1 MTLYEKEYGI
11 ENCNELISTDEI
23 IKLYTFDALGENF
36 EKVEPLIVKEGCIDS
51 RCPEK
56 NGEYSPRLF
65 QNGKEVLLDLKAKN
79 ISSLLEHCCIANEY
93 CHTERGMKVV
103 IINNITLKK
112 DIRGNK
118 ILSKI
123 IERQKRFYRKKN
135 FKRIVLT
142 ATNSGLVVWH
152 RLGFKYMQKRD
163 ELRILKSLNDY
174 LKEVRSITKRHKSI
188 IEVEAKLLYGDD
200 ETENFT
206 DWLMRKN
213 INHIK
218 MIMEL

>member
-1 MTLYEKEYGI
+1 M
-11 ENCNELISTDEI
+11 ISTDEI
-23 IKLYTFDALGENF
+23 IKLYTFDALGENL
-36 EKVEPLIVKEGCIDS
+36 EKVEPLIVKEECMDS

-56 NGEYSPRLF
+56 NGEYSPRLS

-93 CHTERGMKVV
+93 CYTERGMKVV

-135 FKRIVLT
+135 FSRIVLT
-142 ATNSGLVVWH
+142 ATNNGLVVWY
-152 RLGFKYMQKRD
+152 RLGFKYLQKRD
-163 ELRILKSLNDY
+163 ELKILKSLNEY
-174 LKEVRSITKRHKSI
+174 LKDVHKITTRYKSI
-188 IEVEAKLLYGDD
+188 KEVEAKLLYN
-200 ETENFT
+200 ESKTENFT
-206 DWLMRKN
+206 DWLIRHK
-213 INHIK
+213 IDHIK